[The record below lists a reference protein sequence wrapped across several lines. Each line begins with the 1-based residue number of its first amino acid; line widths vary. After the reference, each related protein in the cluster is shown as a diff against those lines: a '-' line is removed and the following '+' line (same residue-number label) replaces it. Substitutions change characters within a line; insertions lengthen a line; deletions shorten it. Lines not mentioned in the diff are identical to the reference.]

1 MASPHVAG
9 VAALHLQSNP
19 TATPAAVA
27 SAIASDATTGRVID
41 PGTGSPNRLLYS
53 AAPMIVTAP
62 TTTASVKAQYRN
74 YDTAASD
81 NQLKPGV
88 TVVNTGTSKLALST
102 VKIRY
107 WFTRDGGST
116 AFTASCDYALQ
127 GCANV
132 SRKVVV
138 MPTAKTGADAYLK
151 VGFTSTTATLA
162 AGASSG
168 DLQLRVNKSDWT
180 SFNESNDFSWRTA
193 SSTFT
198 DSSKVTVY
206 VDGKL
211 VWGQEP

>member
-9 VAALHLQSNP
+9 VAVLHLQSNP

-27 SAIASDATTGRVID
+27 SAIASNATTGRVID
-41 PGTGSPNRLLYS
+41 PGTGSPNRLLYT
-53 AAPMIVTAP
+53 AAPTVVTTP
-62 TTTASVKAQYRN
+62 TAALVKAQYRN

-151 VGFTSTTATLA
+151 VGFTSTTA
-162 AGASSG
+162 SSRRG
-168 DLQLRVNKSDWT
+168 RAPVT
-180 SFNESNDFSWRTA
+180 SSCA
-193 SSTFT
+193 
-198 DSSKVTVY
+198 
-206 VDGKL
+206 
-211 VWGQEP
+211 